1 MAGFNSRQ
9 GFVSCLWMAARVV
22 GTQQPKTSPGAPTIR
37 ERGSPPTCPRHT
49 NHKATP
55 MHPRT
60 LHRLHQRLSAPH
72 RLARLI
78 RDFLDAEP
86 DHTHALAILNDLTA
100 IRTFIAASI
109 VTMGLAHGGS
119 IGMERMA
126 REVDAACRSGHARGL
141 RGVGGTVRRVMSRE
155 GK

>member
-1 MAGFNSRQ
+1 MAGFDSRQ
-9 GFVSCLWMAARVV
+9 GFGSCL
-22 GTQQPKTSPGAPTIR
+22 PS
-37 ERGSPPTCPRHT
+37 
-49 NHKATP
+49 KATP

-60 LHRLHQRLSAPH
+60 LHRLHQRLAAPH

-86 DHTHALAILNDLTA
+86 DHTHALTLLNDMTA

-126 REVDAACRSGHARGL
+126 REVDAACRAGHARGL
-141 RGVGGTVRRVMSRE
+141 RGVGGTVRRVMSRDA
-155 GK
+155 K

>member
-1 MAGFNSRQ
+1 MVTLTRQ
-9 GFVSCLWMAARVV
+9 RV
-22 GTQQPKTSPGAPTIR
+22 G
-37 ERGSPPTCPRHT
+37 GSIPPWALVPPLTPQR
-49 NHKATP
+49 ATP

-60 LHRLHQRLSAPH
+60 PRRLHQRLAAPH

-86 DHTHALAILNDLTA
+86 DHTHALAILDDLTA

-109 VTMGLAHGGS
+109 ITMGLVTGGG

-126 REVDAACRSGHARGL
+126 REVDASCRSGHARGL
-141 RGVGGTVRRVMSRE
+141 RGVGGTVRRVMTRT
-155 GK
+155 